1 MRFAMNALL
10 AIDPTGQMPYL
21 SDGYDNPEMEIRINQ
36 PIENEK
42 RMFTGQHL
50 LSILRAGA
58 NQKTNI
64 LDNEM
69 KYGSKTQENDGRN
82 RRNTR
87 SNLV

>member
-1 MRFAMNALL
+1 
-10 AIDPTGQMPYL
+10 MPYL

-69 KYGSKTQENDGRN
+69 EIWFKNPRKMMDAIEEIPDQSCLN
-82 RRNTR
+82 
-87 SNLV
+87 